1 MCFIGWIYNA
11 FKYIRY
17 KCCGVWPRLA
27 PGYQW
32 RLPGGPRNRNTTQLL
47 QVACTVLY
55 CTVLY
60 CTVTCT
66 GDPQT
71 WAALHCA
78 KPGILMRNGWKWIFG
93 QGHWFSYS
101 IIWLGWL
108 GLESWVTFAV
118 LGWGPGRWLSSAL
131 GSRRWCVMAK
141 YKCIVVTRLPTVLYW
156 SCTYLFIK
164 LQHTFYFFALMT
176 ISRTLQPEM
185 LTIKPT

>member
-55 CTVLY
+55 CTVLHSDLY
-60 CTVTCT
+60 WWPTNMSR
-66 GDPQT
+66 
-71 WAALHCA
+71 ALHCA
-78 KPGILMRNGWKWIFG
+78 KPGILMRNGWKWISG

-101 IIWLGWL
+101 IIWLGWP
-108 GLESWVTFAV
+108 GLEAWVTFAV
-118 LGWGPGRWLSSAL
+118 LGWGPGLWLSSAL

-141 YKCIVVTRLPTVLYW
+141 YKCIVVTRLPTVL
-156 SCTYLFIK
+156 SSAGAPDLYLLIYK
-164 LQHTFYFFALMT
+164 TFYFFALMT
-176 ISRTLQPEM
+176 ISRTLQAEM